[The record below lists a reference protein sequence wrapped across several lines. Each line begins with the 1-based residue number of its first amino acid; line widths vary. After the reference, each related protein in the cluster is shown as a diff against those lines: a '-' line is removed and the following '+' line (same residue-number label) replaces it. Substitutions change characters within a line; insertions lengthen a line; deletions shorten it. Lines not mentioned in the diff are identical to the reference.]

1 MAYIIS
7 GLGNPG
13 KEYLNTRHNTGRL
26 VLEFVKRGAEADF
39 SEWKVDVKN
48 KVLIVSGKLG
58 GKKVSL
64 VEPNNFMN
72 NSGNSFRSLVMT
84 KKAAEE
90 LIVIHDDLDLPTGK
104 YRISFNRGPGG
115 HNGIKSIIKAIKTEA
130 FVRVRVGISPSTPG
144 GKLKKPTGESDV
156 EKHILG
162 EFKKPELETLK
173 KISKD
178 ISKALICLMTKGRD
192 KAMSLYN

>member
-1 MAYIIS
+1 MSYIIA

-13 KEYLNTRHNTGRL
+13 EEYLNTRHNTGRII
-26 VLEFVKRGAEADF
+26 LEFIKDSAEEEFGD
-39 SEWKVDVKN
+39 WKEDLKN
-48 KVLIVSGKLG
+48 KALVSLGKLG
-58 GKKVSL
+58 GKKVTL
-64 VEPNNFMN
+64 LEPNNFMN

-90 LIVIHDDLDLPTGK
+90 LIAIHDDLDLPMGN

-130 FVRVRVGISPSTPG
+130 FVRVRIGISPSTPS
-144 GKLKKPTGESDV
+144 GKLKKPMGEKDV

-162 EFKKPELETLK
+162 EFKKLELETLK

-178 ISKALICLMTKGRD
+178 ISRALICLMTEGRE